1 MLQKIYLMSLS
12 LLLIT
17 SSGCSM
23 FQEKKELTSFIDKE
37 VIIELNKPEKPEKLN
52 MSGVQFIVITKDNV
66 DSIKELLNSGISL
79 IAITSKGYENLS
91 LNMADLK
98 RYIKQQKEII
108 LYYEKTI
115 DNGSVNNESVDKSD

>member
-1 MLQKIYLMSLS
+1 
-12 LLLIT
+12 
-17 SSGCSM
+17 M